1 MFRQNSK
8 YRLLFLILS
17 VMVFGYQSVYGFY
30 KFANSD
36 SDKGMR
42 MIFGIVF
49 GVIAIIYTVD
59 LIAFIKSKKALK
71 QGHE

>member
-1 MFRQNSK
+1 MFKQNSK
-8 YRLLFLILS
+8 YRLLFLIL
-17 VMVFGYQSVYGFY
+17 VVLVFGYQSVNGFY
-30 KFANSD
+30 KFANND
-36 SDKGMR
+36 SDQGMR

-49 GVIAIIYTVD
+49 GMMTIIYTVD